1 MTETDQNSRER
12 LPSGL
17 AALVVVA
24 VFVRVL
30 LLVVRRPLWLDE
42 VALAGQLRD
51 TSLLDL
57 PFSDLQGQSAPLG
70 FVVLVKIVGNVL
82 GYGEFSLRLTPFLF
96 STASVVLSGRVIL
109 GAQATRFFRFAT
121 LLAVSFAPP
130 LLFYGQ
136 ELKPY
141 SADCFVALLA
151 LHLTVGRELS
161 NVRRR
166 HWLFFLLPLLSTTGG
181 LVLVVALSWKVAFEA
196 VSNRGLGAIGLFR
209 SLQTSVS
216 ALWSRLLLAAVA
228 VVIQLGF
235 QVVSLGS
242 ANGFLQKYWSREG
255 GFPSALS
262 VGYARWLDEAFAH
275 LLAYPF
281 STASRVWS
289 SFEMTAWLGL
299 SAFVLLTVVGL
310 RWKLQHVQFF
320 VVTTLTFLGL
330 ATLGLYPF
338 HSRLVLFLVPLQM
351 IALGSLGE
359 RLCKLFRLEARFD
372 AASRPLSPRVAR
384 ALKRAPTCLL
394 LVGSLVILTTR
405 LPSDLQTLK
414 SVNSLSPIAEYN
426 RDECVSEDQCSDRL
440 LLIDAQTSTLLRW
453 YSGLSRELERGGMA
467 LSIDDGQ
474 AESATEKIVI
484 FSAHSVG
491 WVGETS
497 SRFSDEGW
505 VVEKDVWRPGFRLMV
520 LDR

>member
-1 MTETDQNSRER
+1 
-12 LPSGL
+12 L
-17 AALVVVA
+17 
-24 VFVRVL
+24 
-30 LLVVRRPLWLDE
+30 
-42 VALAGQLRD
+42 
-51 TSLLDL
+51 TS
-57 PFSDLQGQSAPLG
+57 
-70 FVVLVKIVGNVL
+70 
-82 GYGEFSLRLTPFLF
+82 FLF
-96 STASVVLSGRVIL
+96 SSASVLLSARIIL
-109 GAQATRFFRFAT
+109 RAQASGFFRSAT

-166 HWLFFLLPLLSTTGG
+166 HSLFFLLPLLSTTGG
-181 LVLVVALSWKVAFEA
+181 LVLVVALSWKVALEA
-196 VSNRGLGAIGLFR
+196 VSNRGRGAIGLLW
-209 SLQTSVS
+209 SLQASVS
-216 ALWSRLLLAAVA
+216 ALWSRLLLTAVA
-228 VVIQLGF
+228 VVIQLGY
-235 QVVSLGS
+235 QMVSLGAAS
-242 ANGFLQKYWSREG
+242 GGLQEYWSNQG
-255 GFPSALS
+255 GFPGSFS
-262 VGYARWLDEAFAH
+262 VEYARWLDQAFAH
-275 LLAYPF
+275 LLAYPY
-281 STASRVWS
+281 SSASRVWS
-289 SFEMTAWLGL
+289 SFEMPAWLGL

-310 RWKLQHVQFF
+310 RWKVQHVQFF
-320 VVTTLTFLGL
+320 VVITLTFLGL

-338 HSRLVLFLVPLQM
+338 HSRLVLFLVPLQL

-359 RLCKLFRLEARFD
+359 RLYEQLHLGARFN
-372 AASRPLSPRVAR
+372 ATLEPLSPRVAS

-394 LVGSLVILTTR
+394 LVGSLLILTAR
-405 LPSDLQTLK
+405 LQSDLQTLK
-414 SVNSLSPIAEYN
+414 SINSLSPIAEYN

-453 YSGLSRELERGGMA
+453 YSGVSRELERGGMA

-497 SRFSDEGW
+497 SRFSDAGW